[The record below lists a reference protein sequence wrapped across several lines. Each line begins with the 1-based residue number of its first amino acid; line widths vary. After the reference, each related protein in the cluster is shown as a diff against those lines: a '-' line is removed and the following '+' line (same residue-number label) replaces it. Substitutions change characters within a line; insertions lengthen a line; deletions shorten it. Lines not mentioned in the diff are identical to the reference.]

1 MHHGDPH
8 ACSIDFVG
16 RFQWLAGAADIAI
29 VDLHED
35 VAEGEVLG
43 AGGIATSE
51 PDVLFVGYPSEGRF
65 GPAAR
70 FVLGA
75 DFAANRAAGSL
86 RS

>member
-43 AGGIATSE
+43 AGGIATSK
-51 PDVLFVGYPSEGRF
+51 PDVP
-65 GPAAR
+65 
-70 FVLGA
+70 FVLA
-75 DFAANRAAGSL
+75 EAFYVPSWILIWDQTN
-86 RS
+86 